1 MHAVVRMK
9 TVLSG
14 SNTCHLSQ
22 HSGDAIDYVLTV
34 QQPVTLAASVL
45 VLRKTPPP
53 AATQQT
59 VAPVQTIPTW
69 STESSSASGPGTGST
84 TPTNCPLG
92 GAIVAVPLVAEV

>member
-69 STESSSASGPGTGST
+69 STESSSASDRGQAPRPP
-84 TPTNCPLG
+84 PTAPWG
-92 GAIVAVPLVAEV
+92 EPS